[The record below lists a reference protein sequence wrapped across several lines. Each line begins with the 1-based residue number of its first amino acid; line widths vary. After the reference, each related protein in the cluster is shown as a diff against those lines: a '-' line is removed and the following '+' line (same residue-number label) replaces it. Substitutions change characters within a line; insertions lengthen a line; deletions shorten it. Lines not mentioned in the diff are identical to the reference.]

1 MEAKITLEP
10 FERILSGYRKV
21 EELAVNV
28 TDCSKLAQ
36 KYARFGVEGYRLGN
50 YVGTGYLNRYLECM
64 VDRAPMLIYRQNYLI
79 PLLFRR
85 SDSAFRL
92 FEEEYR
98 MEAFFLLLEW
108 SLKHRSEKILIER
121 NEKIDTKK
129 NKVIDSA
136 YLAFRV
142 SEILDC
148 GGYPISNFQSI
159 DQFIEWNRI
168 YRLIDNGGI
177 GRHSKV
183 FDPEYPENMEELKMI
198 ISLVKLKYPETDLD
212 LYIE

>member
-1 MEAKITLEP
+1 M
-10 FERILSGYRKV
+10 
-21 EELAVNV
+21 NV

-64 VDRAPMLIYRQNYLI
+64 VDRAPMLIYRQKYLI

-108 SLKHRSEKILIER
+108 SLKHRPEKILIER

>member
-1 MEAKITLEP
+1 
-10 FERILSGYRKV
+10 
-21 EELAVNV
+21 
-28 TDCSKLAQ
+28 
-36 KYARFGVEGYRLGN
+36 
-50 YVGTGYLNRYLECM
+50 
-64 VDRAPMLIYRQNYLI
+64 
-79 PLLFRR
+79 
-85 SDSAFRL
+85 
-92 FEEEYR
+92 
-98 MEAFFLLLEW
+98 
-108 SLKHRSEKILIER
+108 LKHRPEKILIER

-129 NKVIDSA
+129 NNVIDSA

>member
-64 VDRAPMLIYRQNYLI
+64 VDRAPMLIYRQKYLI

-98 MEAFFLLLEW
+98 MEAFFLLF
-108 SLKHRSEKILIER
+108 ER

-129 NKVIDSA
+129 NNVIDSA

>member
-64 VDRAPMLIYRQNYLI
+64 VDRAPMLIYRQKYLI

-108 SLKHRSEKILIER
+108 SLKHRPEKILIER

-183 FDPEYPENMEELKMI
+183 FDPEYPENMGDLKMI